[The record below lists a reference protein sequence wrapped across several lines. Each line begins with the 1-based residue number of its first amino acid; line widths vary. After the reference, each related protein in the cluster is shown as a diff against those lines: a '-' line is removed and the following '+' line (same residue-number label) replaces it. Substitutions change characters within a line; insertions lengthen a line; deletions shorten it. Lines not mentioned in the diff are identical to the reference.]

1 MKIIIIGFLD
11 IRNTKIVN
19 RAQAIIDSVKNVIFV
34 LFYYFLTKRDSKH
47 IDSIC
52 YFSLT
57 RLPLMCVIV
66 ISRTAARGAF
76 CRMSVSMS

>member
-34 LFYYFLTKRDSKH
+34 LFYYFLTKRVS
-47 IDSIC
+47 
-52 YFSLT
+52 FS
-57 RLPLMCVIV
+57 C
-66 ISRTAARGAF
+66 ISAAE
-76 CRMSVSMS
+76 